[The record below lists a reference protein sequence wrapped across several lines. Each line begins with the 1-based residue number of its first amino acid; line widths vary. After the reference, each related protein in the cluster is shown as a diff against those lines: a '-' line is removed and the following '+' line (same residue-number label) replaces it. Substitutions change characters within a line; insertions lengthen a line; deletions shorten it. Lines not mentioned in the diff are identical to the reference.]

1 MSEPKPFA
9 SLSSSLLARKGGAK
23 PAMRPHGFG
32 PGSSEDLGWNDHG
45 GDGPAAPRRT
55 VVLAPTPAVRRQQA
69 ELAREFAA
77 NAAAESAVAAASPAP
92 IRLPRGARAK
102 AAFTLRLDPERHL
115 RLRLACAVKH
125 RSAQEI
131 VTEALDQLLAQ
142 LPEIEDL
149 AAQLPSP
156 GSAGDKLRG

>member
-1 MSEPKPFA
+1 MNEPRPFA
-9 SLSSSLLARKGGAK
+9 ALSSSLLARKGGAK
-23 PAMRPHGFG
+23 PAMRPHGYG
-32 PGSSEDLGWNDHG
+32 PGSSDDLGWNDLG
-45 GDGPAAPRRT
+45 GDGASASPHRGTISAP
-55 VVLAPTPAVRRQQA
+55 PAVLRQRA
-69 ELAREFAA
+69 ELAHEL
-77 NAAAESAVAAASPAP
+77 AAAPAPAGEPMP
-92 IRLPRGARAK
+92 IRLPRGARGK

-156 GSAGDKLRG
+156 GERPAINHGE